1 MAAAHPRQTT
11 SPSCSSGATSSAVA
25 GQSFRRSVDSVAGIY
40 RFSEDVMAAAGID
53 ESVRFTVHLAME
65 ELFVNLVTYNPGARR
80 DILIEVD
87 IADGSVVVTITDHD
101 AAEFDVTKAR
111 PVDTGASLRE
121 RKPGG
126 LGLHL
131 IQHMVDTLEYDY
143 RDGRSKI
150 RFSKEPDRHDV

>member
-1 MAAAHPRQTT
+1 MAEK
-11 SPSCSSGATSSAVA
+11 
-25 GQSFRRSVDSVAGIY
+25 SFVRSIDSVAEIY
-40 RFSEDVMAAAGID
+40 RYSEDIMAASNID
-53 ESVRFTVHLAME
+53 ESVRFPVHLAME
-65 ELFVNLVTYNPGARR
+65 ELFVNLVHYNPGARR
-80 DILIEVD
+80 DILVDVEVANSGV
-87 IADGSVVVTITDHD
+87 IVTITDYD
-101 AAEFDVTKAR
+101 AAEFDVTRER

-150 RFSKEPDRHDV
+150 RFSKEPGTTDV

>member
-1 MAAAHPRQTT
+1 MGQQT
-11 SPSCSSGATSSAVA
+11 
-25 GQSFRRSVDSVAGIY
+25 FKRSIDSVADIY
-40 RFSEDVMAAAGID
+40 RFSEDIMTAAEID
-53 ESVRFTVHLAME
+53 ESVRFPIHLAME
-65 ELFVNLVTYNPGARR
+65 ELFVNLVSYNPGARQNIVI
-80 DILIEVD
+80 DVQV
-87 IADGSVVVTITDHD
+87 ANKGVVVTIIDHD
-101 AAEFDVTKAR
+101 AAEFDVTRER

-150 RFSKEPDRHDV
+150 RFSKEPETHDV

>member
-1 MAAAHPRQTT
+1 MTEKTFSRDVDNLSEIYQFVE
-11 SPSCSSGATSSAVA
+11 GLMSA
-25 GQSFRRSVDSVAGIY
+25 SD
-40 RFSEDVMAAAGID
+40 ID
-53 ESVRFTVHLAME
+53 ASVRFPIHLAME

-80 DILIEVD
+80 DILVEVE
-87 IADGSVVVTITDHD
+87 IANQGVKITITDQD
-101 AAEFDVTKAR
+101 AAEFDVTQQR
-111 PVDTGASLRE
+111 GVDTSASLKE

-150 RFSKEPDRHDV
+150 RFSKEPESHDV

>member
-1 MAAAHPRQTT
+1 MGQQT
-11 SPSCSSGATSSAVA
+11 
-25 GQSFRRSVDSVAGIY
+25 FKRSIDSVADIY
-40 RFSEDVMAAAGID
+40 RFSEDIMTAAEID
-53 ESVRFTVHLAME
+53 ESVRFPIHLAME
-65 ELFVNLVTYNPGARR
+65 ELFVNLVSYNPGARQTIVI
-80 DILIEVD
+80 DVQV
-87 IADGSVVVTITDHD
+87 ANKGVVVTIIDHD
-101 AAEFDVTKAR
+101 AAEFDVTRER

-150 RFSKEPDRHDV
+150 RFSKEPETRDV

>member
-1 MAAAHPRQTT
+1 MGQQT
-11 SPSCSSGATSSAVA
+11 
-25 GQSFRRSVDSVAGIY
+25 FKRSIDSVADIY
-40 RFSEDVMAAAGID
+40 RFSEDIMTAAEID
-53 ESVRFTVHLAME
+53 ESVRFPIHLAME
-65 ELFVNLVTYNPGARR
+65 ELFVNLVSYNPGARQTIVI
-80 DILIEVD
+80 DVQV
-87 IADGSVVVTITDHD
+87 ANKGVVVTIIDHD
-101 AAEFDVTKAR
+101 AAEFDVTRER

-150 RFSKEPDRHDV
+150 RFSKEPETHDV

>member
-1 MAAAHPRQTT
+1 M
-11 SPSCSSGATSSAVA
+11 A
-25 GQSFRRSVDSVAGIY
+25 GQAFRRSIDSVADIY

-53 ESVRFTVHLAME
+53 ESVRFPVHLAME
-65 ELFVNLVTYNPGARR
+65 ELFVNLVSYNPGARQ
-80 DILIEVD
+80 DILIDVHTENGGVT
-87 IADGSVVVTITDHD
+87 VTITDHD
-101 AAEFDVTKAR
+101 AAEFDVTRQR

-150 RFSKEPDRHDV
+150 RFSKEPETRDV

>member
-1 MAAAHPRQTT
+1 M
-11 SPSCSSGATSSAVA
+11 A
-25 GQSFRRSVDSVAGIY
+25 GQSFERSIDSVALLY
-40 RFSEDVMAAAGID
+40 RFSEDIMAASGID
-53 ESVRFTVHLAME
+53 ESVRFPVHLAME
-65 ELFVNLVTYNPGARR
+65 ELFVNLVHYNPGARR
-80 DILIEVD
+80 DIMVEVQT
-87 IADGSVVVTITDHD
+87 AGGKVTVTITDQD
-101 AAEFDVTKAR
+101 AAEFDVTKER

-150 RFSKEPDRHDV
+150 RFSKEPETTDV

>member
-1 MAAAHPRQTT
+1 MAEK
-11 SPSCSSGATSSAVA
+11 
-25 GQSFRRSVDSVAGIY
+25 SFVRSIDSVAEIY
-40 RFSEDVMAAAGID
+40 RYSEDLMAASNID
-53 ESVRFTVHLAME
+53 ESVRFPVHLAME
-65 ELFVNLVTYNPGARR
+65 ELFVNLVHYNPGARR
-80 DILIEVD
+80 DILVDVEV
-87 IADGSVVVTITDHD
+87 ANSGVVVTITDYD
-101 AAEFDVTKAR
+101 AAEFDVTRER

-150 RFSKEPDRHDV
+150 RFSKKPGTTDV